1 METSV
6 HVSTLC
12 QFMFVTRAQFQWQH
26 FIKSTSCRINFNI
39 KISSARIRDA
49 RACKV
54 VEILCRSHYS
64 LLWVQWKVAILHS
77 YSVTSVTYMRY
88 CMQDKIEPFVMSYY
102 TAITETCPWLLIL
115 WNFLATLPVPERRS
129 KVCGVTGDFDLKEW
143 MWLLWDV
150 VWRSKFKSL
159 QCRIDVPRILRGFSE
174 DIAET
179 YSWLR
184 LKFLG
189 TLLWR
194 WF

>member
-1 METSV
+1 MPPRFSSFCNKV
-6 HVSTLC
+6 NKL
-12 QFMFVTRAQFQWQH
+12 
-26 FIKSTSCRINFNI
+26 RIVLYRV
-39 KISSARIRDA
+39 ISSSPTARW
-49 RACKV
+49 
-54 VEILCRSHYS
+54 YS
-64 LLWVQWKVAILHS
+64 AVKNSPSFVNGNLILWVQWKVAILHS

-159 QCRIDVPRILRGFSE
+159 QCRLSYGRPPNSSWIFWGHWWDVLVTSI
-174 DIAET
+174 
-179 YSWLR
+179 
-184 LKFLG
+184 
-189 TLLWR
+189 
-194 WF
+194 